1 MLHSRNKKTESA
13 RRRKMRAYLAGY
25 PHIMIPFSLP
35 WLTIA
40 SYSAFNIVAVVVLG
54 FVNTKT
60 IERGDTD

>member
-1 MLHSRNKKTESA
+1 MV
-13 RRRKMRAYLAGY
+13 RKALYKCS
-25 PHIMIPFSLP
+25 PFTFTFTFTFSLP
-35 WLTIA
+35 WLTTA